1 MLLTRFSP
9 LKNSYANP
17 ESLKGKKKMAA
28 LEGALFRRSILFAE
42 KWLSE
47 LAPPPAAAKPAAKAV
62 AAPAVA
68 AGKHVDPR
76 KGGAAPPPA
85 VEASSMSKVN
95 LVVGKVVD
103 VAKHPDSEKLYV
115 EKIDLGET
123 DGPRTILSGL
133 QEHISIADFMNKLVL
148 VVANLEPRKIGGIP
162 SAGMVLCAST
172 EGKGKVELLH
182 IPEGTP
188 IGERVV
194 FPGHDQAPEP
204 VLKKKL
210 AKHYE
215 DVAPQ
220 LVTDSAGVATWNG
233 LPFVTSKGTITSTVL
248 NGHIS

>member
-1 MLLTRFSP
+1 
-9 LKNSYANP
+9 
-17 ESLKGKKKMAA
+17 MAA
-28 LEGALFRRSILFAE
+28 LLENALYRRSILFAE
-42 KWLSE
+42 KWLAE
-47 LAPPPAAAKPAAKAV
+47 VTAKPAFAAAAAAAAPKPAAAA
-62 AAPAVA
+62 
-68 AGKHVDPR
+68 KHVDPR
-76 KGGAAPPPA
+76 KGGALPPA
-85 VEASSMSKVN
+85 PEGSSMSKVN
-95 LVVGKVVD
+95 LVVGKVLEVT
-103 VAKHPDSEKLYV
+103 KHPESEKLYV
-115 EKIDLGET
+115 EKIDLGEV

-133 QEHISIADFMNKLVL
+133 QEHITIEAFTNKLVL

-172 EGKGKVELLH
+172 EGKGKIELLC
-182 IPEGTP
+182 IPDGTP

-220 LVTDSAGVATWNG
+220 LVTDGAGVATWNG
-233 LPFVTSKGTITSTVL
+233 VPFQTSKGTITSSVF